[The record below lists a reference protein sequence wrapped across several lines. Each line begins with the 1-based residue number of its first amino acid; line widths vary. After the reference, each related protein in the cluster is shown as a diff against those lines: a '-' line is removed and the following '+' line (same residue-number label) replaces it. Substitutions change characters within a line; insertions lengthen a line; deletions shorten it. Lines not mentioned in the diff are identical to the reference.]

1 MAKRDNPEIPAEIA
15 EVRVPAEAEILVKAN
30 VNGMGFGYKTV
41 KGKTTDKPCIKVY
54 VTEKL
59 PPEQVTV
66 EDLVPQEFMG
76 VPLDVEEVGIIEAQ
90 EFKVRVRP
98 ARPGYSIGHY
108 RITAGTFGCLVRDR
122 CCSGIYILSNNH
134 VLANSNAANIGDPIL
149 QPGRY
154 DGGTLPDDLIA
165 KLTRFVPI
173 NFGDINQYN
182 LVDAAIAHPIETRLV
197 RADIIN
203 IGIPQGCAEAGLDM
217 PVMKSGRTTQ
227 TTKGAVVGLD
237 VSIAVTY
244 GGGRVAY
251 FRDQILTTN
260 MSAGGDSGSLL
271 LNTEREAVGLLF
283 AGSDKVTVHN
293 RITNVLLALGVEL
306 VII

>member
-15 EVRVPAEAEILVKAN
+15 EFRVPAEAEILVKGN

-134 VLANSNAANIGDPIL
+134 VLANSNGANIGDPIL

-154 DGGTLPDDLIA
+154 DGGTLPGDLIA

-203 IGIPQGCAEAGLDM
+203 IGIPHGCAEAGLDM
-217 PVMKSGRTTQ
+217 PVIKSGRTTQ

-237 VSIAVTY
+237 VTIAVNY
-244 GGGRVAY
+244 QGRLAY

-283 AGSDKVTVHN
+283 AGSNKVTVHN
-293 RITNVLLALGVEL
+293 RITNVLMALGVEL
-306 VII
+306 VVI